1 MRSAVA
7 DGLIRHD
14 RGFRLEYPVE
24 ATLSE
29 AVPTRS
35 GWSMLVFS
43 VLMANGERVI
53 RAPFAVATVDRA
65 SNVVTLERRDATQLG
80 LGVPKGA
87 ILQTEESYVARFA
100 SVDAQE
106 AARERYFMAADRARE
121 AWLAG
126 LQDEEARKEY
136 RSALSGTLVA
146 AMEPGLRALSP
157 EFFAWLDGARN

>member
-1 MRSAVA
+1 MNSRVAHSLVMRNPE
-7 DGLIRHD
+7 
-14 RGFRLEYPVE
+14 FRQAYPME
-24 ATLSE
+24 AALSE
-29 AVPTRS
+29 SIPTRA

-43 VLMANGERVI
+43 VLMANGERVV
-53 RAPFAVATVDRA
+53 RVPYAVASVDGA
-65 SNVVTLERRDATQLG
+65 SAAVTLERRDATQLG

-136 RSALSGTLVA
+136 RSALGGTLIA

-157 EFFAWLDGARN
+157 EFFVWLDGARN